1 MINVLIIGL
10 ACAFLTAFLNYC
22 IGKPGGDFS
31 PYEIFSFYTVWL
43 AKARLKDVGLLENYE
58 RQYNDSLRANVFKYQ
73 HIGIKNDY
81 KKMLYNAA
89 EPYFTWERMVGMCP
103 VCTCFWVTFIT
114 SIFFYE
120 NIVYLVLNIII
131 SHVTI
136 RVINKII

>member
-1 MINVLIIGL
+1 MINILIFGIL
-10 ACAFLTAFLNYC
+10 CAFLTAFLNYC

-43 AKARLKDVGLLENYE
+43 AKGRLKKLGLLEMYH
-58 RQYNDSLRANVFKYQ
+58 RQYNDSLISAQ
-73 HIGIKNDY
+73 HLYEYTNIKNDY

-89 EPYFTWERMVGMCP
+89 EPFFTWERMVGMCS

-120 NIVYLVLNIII
+120 NIVYLFINILI
-131 SHVTI
+131 SHITI
-136 RVINKII
+136 RLLNKII